1 MVAKVIAQKMT
12 KKCKGMDIFKS
23 NFSYDEA
30 FFSELENEPITV
42 ENFVEGDFTKYV
54 TNDGNSCVPDVGKD
68 AIFEQAEALVH
79 FSFEDSSKKLLL
91 LDIQGSGYKLYDPEI
106 ATADDLSSDSD
117 ENYFCAGNLRG
128 YAIKNFF
135 RQHHCKTPRV
145 YNIKG
150 YNVYIIVSRK
160 LWSGL
165 VVV

>member
-1 MVAKVIAQKMT
+1 MYVLPAELGYTNVTRKQIQMHMVAKVIAQKMT

-117 ENYFCAGNLRG
+117 ENYFCAQG
-128 YAIKNFF
+128 
-135 RQHHCKTPRV
+135 TPR
-145 YNIKG
+145 NPKG
-150 YNVYIIVSRK
+150 PTRDPQGNQGDLK
-160 LWSGL
+160 
-165 VVV
+165 